1 MRGIPYRKRP
11 DPHPARTP
19 APRTPATRLQRTIA
33 RTASAKPCT
42 QSSLP
47 RHCARGMCAPNAHYK
62 CRYAIRPPSC
72 PNARLPPDPR
82 HGATSPPRERPV
94 QSPNPRMMT
103 RDMPCQTAPEI
114 NWPQSRTTPGDCGL
128 AWHDSG
134 FGYQGSQVQIL
145 PIPPSITSCG
155 SACARSSCASPPAGS
170 PYPPE
175 GAPTRATRPVCWS
188 RSDPAAR

>member
-1 MRGIPYRKRP
+1 MACVRMHTWPTQSTGCQPPRSMRGIPYRKRP

-82 HGATSPPRERPV
+82 HGA
-94 QSPNPRMMT
+94 
-103 RDMPCQTAPEI
+103 APA
-114 NWPQSRTTPGDCGL
+114 RT
-128 AWHDSG
+128 
-134 FGYQGSQVQIL
+134 
-145 PIPPSITSCG
+145 
-155 SACARSSCASPPAGS
+155 ASPGS
-170 PYPPE
+170 EPPHDD
-175 GAPTRATRPVCWS
+175 ARYAMPNRARNKLAAVTYDSRGLWS
-188 RSDPAAR
+188 SLA

>member
-1 MRGIPYRKRP
+1 M
-11 DPHPARTP
+11 PARLQPNP
-19 APRTPATRLQRTIA
+19 ARSRVCRDIAPAGCVRRTPITSAATPYGRHRVRTRDCPQIRA
-33 RTASAKPCT
+33 TAP
-42 QSSLP
+42 L
-47 RHCARGMCAPNAHYK
+47 
-62 CRYAIRPPSC
+62 
-72 PNARLPPDPR
+72 
-82 HGATSPPRERPV
+82 PRERPV
-94 QSPNPRMMT
+94 QGPNPRMMT